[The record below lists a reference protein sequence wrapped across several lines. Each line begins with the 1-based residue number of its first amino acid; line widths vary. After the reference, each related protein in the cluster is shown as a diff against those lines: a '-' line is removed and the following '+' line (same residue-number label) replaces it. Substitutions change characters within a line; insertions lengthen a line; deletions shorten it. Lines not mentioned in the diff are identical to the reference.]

1 MRVVSC
7 VPSLT
12 EWLFDLG
19 VGDQV
24 VGRTK
29 FCVHPPMNVERVGG
43 TKDLKVERIA
53 ALRPDL
59 VIANK
64 EENVREQVEACR
76 VFADVLVTDIR
87 TVEGAW
93 AAMQEVAEAVGAVA
107 AGRTWVERIREAW
120 GEPRP
125 ARMRAAYCVWR
136 EPLMVAGGD
145 TYISDVMRWWGIEN
159 AFGSESR
166 YPMADAAKWQA
177 ARPEVVLLP
186 SEPFPFKE
194 RHQAEFAEPTTLV
207 DGEAFSWYGSRMW
220 HAVGSLRQFGG

>member
-1 MRVVSC
+1 MVSC

-29 FCVHPPMNVERVGG
+29 FCVHPPMEVERVGG

-64 EENVREQVEACR
+64 EENVREQIEACGA
-76 VFADVLVTDIR
+76 FADVLVTDIR

-93 AAMQEVAEAVGAVA
+93 AAMQEVAEAVGASA

-125 ARMRAAYCVWR
+125 AR
-136 EPLMVAGGD
+136 
-145 TYISDVMRWWGIEN
+145 T
-159 AFGSESR
+159 
-166 YPMADAAKWQA
+166 
-177 ARPEVVLLP
+177 
-186 SEPFPFKE
+186 
-194 RHQAEFAEPTTLV
+194 
-207 DGEAFSWYGSRMW
+207 
-220 HAVGSLRQFGG
+220 SL